1 MTEDAN
7 MTEDSMVVDNNSEN
21 SLVGRVNWFNRR
33 KGFGFI
39 TVVTPNIELTNT
51 DVFFHF
57 SEIKTDNFK
66 I

>member
-39 TVVTPNIELTNT
+39 TVVTPNIDKLL
-51 DVFFHF
+51 F
-57 SEIKTDNFK
+57 
-66 I
+66 